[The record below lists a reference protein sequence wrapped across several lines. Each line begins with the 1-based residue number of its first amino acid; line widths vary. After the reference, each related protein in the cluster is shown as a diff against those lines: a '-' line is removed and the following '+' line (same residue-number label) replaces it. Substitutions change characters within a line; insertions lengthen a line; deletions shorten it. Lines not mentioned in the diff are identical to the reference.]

1 MHPIRT
7 TASVCI
13 ILMMIIEGVAGD
25 PVPASDLATQ
35 AFSVLERHCYR
46 CHGGVDSTSQVDVTD
61 RAALVDRA
69 DERSG
74 PWVVPGDPAASRL
87 IVKVLDERSMPEP
100 GSDEAASISP
110 AERSLLQEWVRAGA
124 PFPEKRKARF
134 VSFAD
139 VYEAIAADL
148 DSLPEAERQAT
159 RYFTLAHLHGNPK
172 VTTRSLSLHRAALS
186 KTLHSLTWKSGVH
199 LPRTIAGADSS
210 VLAID
215 LRDFGWGDEEWDF
228 WVSHDPYRVGFASV
242 SGDDRLRT
250 AYKRVRELAGLTE
263 PVLRADWFI
272 VNALQPE
279 LYQRILG
286 LPERLVDLE
295 LLLGVDLRQ
304 SFLEGTQQRAGFG
317 RSHVSQQNRLLVRS
331 PARYTDYFWISYDF
345 FPGTRRGDL
354 HSFPLGPVFDGH
366 PEPKHAF
373 EHDGGEVIF
382 ALPSGMQGYFLVD
395 GQGKRIP
402 AGPIEVVHDVGSPL
416 GKPQILNGVSCVVCH
431 RQGMITG
438 FTDELREAGTFG
450 GTIAARLNEL
460 HPEVSQMRQIVE
472 QDRTRFLEALER
484 IVVPFLSQELKAGET
499 LESLPEPVGEV
510 IRQYRSDL
518 KLAEIAAEIGI
529 SDPEKLAARISGERS
544 LLELGLGQLVRTPGA
559 TISRDRWERTEG
571 FSLHQELLREVHVG
585 ASCWS
590 RSKAEVAGF

>member
-7 TASVCI
+7 TAAVCI
-13 ILMMIIEGVAGD
+13 LWMVIAEVAAD
-25 PVPASDLATQ
+25 NLAPASDLATQ

-61 RAALVDRA
+61 REALVDRA
-69 DERSG
+69 DEMSE
-74 PWVVPGDPAASRL
+74 PWVVPGDPGASRL
-87 IVKVLDERSMPEP
+87 IIKVLDERSMPEP
-100 GSDEAASISP
+100 GSDEAAAMSP
-110 AERSLLQEWVRAGA
+110 AERSLLQEWVREGA
-124 PFPEKRKARF
+124 PFPEKRAARF

-148 DSLPEAERQAT
+148 ESLPEAKRQST
-159 RYFTLAHLHGNPK
+159 RYFSLAHLHGNPK
-172 VTTRSLSLHRAALS
+172 VTSRSLSLHRAALS

-199 LPRTIAGADSS
+199 LPRTIVGADLS

-215 LRDFGWGDEEWDF
+215 LRDFGWGDDEWDF

-242 SGDDRLRT
+242 SGDERLRN
-250 AYKRVRELAGLTE
+250 AYRRVRELAGLTE
-263 PVLRADWFI
+263 PVLRADWFV

-279 LYQRILG
+279 LYHRILG
-286 LPERLVDLE
+286 LPERLADLE
-295 LLLGVDLRQ
+295 LLLGVDLQ
-304 SFLEGTQQRAGFG
+304 QAFLEGTQQRAGFG

-331 PARYTDYFWISYDF
+331 PARYTEYFWISYDF

-354 HSFPLGPVFDGH
+354 HSFPLGPVFGSH

-382 ALPSGMQGYFLVD
+382 ALPSGMLGYFLVD

-416 GKPQILNGVSCVVCH
+416 GTPQILNGVSCVVCH

-450 GTIAARLNEL
+450 GSIAARLNKL

-472 QDRTRFLEALER
+472 RDRAQFLEALER
-484 IVVPFLSQELKAGET
+484 IVVPFLGEELEAGET

-518 KLAEIAAEIGI
+518 KLTEIAAEIGVA
-529 SDPEKLAARISGERS
+529 DLEKLAARISGERS
-544 LLELGLGQLVRTPGA
+544 LLELGLGQLMRTSGA

-571 FSLHQELLREVHVG
+571 FSLHQEMLREVYVG

-590 RSKAEVAGF
+590 RTKSEVVGL

>member
-1 MHPIRT
+1 MRSTNT
-7 TASVCI
+7 TAAVWIVLMIAVGAASESVS
-13 ILMMIIEGVAGD
+13 
-25 PVPASDLATQ
+25 ASDLATQ

-61 RAALVDRA
+61 RASLVGRA
-69 DERSG
+69 DELSD
-74 PWVVPGDPAASRL
+74 PWVVPGNPTASRL
-87 IVKVLDERSMPEP
+87 IIKALDERSMPEP
-100 GSDEAASISP
+100 GSDEAAAISP

-124 PFPEKRKARF
+124 PFPEKRPARF

-148 DSLPEAERQAT
+148 ESLPEDERQAT
-159 RYFTLAHLHGNPK
+159 RYFTLAHLHGNSK
-172 VTTRSLSLHRAALS
+172 VTSRSLSLHRAALS

-228 WVSHDPYRVGFASV
+228 WVSHDPYRVGFASI
-242 SGDDRLRT
+242 SGDDRLRN
-250 AYKRVRELAGLTE
+250 AYRRVRELAGLTE
-263 PVLRADWFI
+263 PMLRADWFV

-279 LYQRILG
+279 LYHRILG
-286 LPERLVDLE
+286 LPERLADLE
-295 LLLGVDLRQ
+295 LLLGVDLQQ

-366 PEPKHAF
+366 PEPRHAF
-373 EHDGGEVIF
+373 AHDGSEVIF
-382 ALPSGMQGYFLVD
+382 ALPSGMQAYLLVD
-395 GQGKRIP
+395 GHGKRIS

-450 GTIAARLNEL
+450 GSIAARLKNL
-460 HPEVSQMRQIVE
+460 HPEVSPMRRIVE
-472 QDRTRFLEALER
+472 RDRAQFLEALER
-484 IVVPFLSQELKAGET
+484 IVVPFLSEELEAGET

-518 KLAEIAAEIGI
+518 KLAEIAAEIGVPQ
-529 SDPEKLAARISGERS
+529 PEKLAARISGERS
-544 LLELGLGQLVRTPGA
+544 LLELGLGQLLRTPGA

-590 RSKAEVAGF
+590 RSTAAAAGP